1 MQRTAVFPVHFAGGS
16 LSHLGDSSWMN
27 IKTVHY
33 ARQPKERRQEKQTKS
48 IYTVTSPISMASSV
62 KVATVKT
69 TPSRPSTAKVM
80 ACASL
85 ATKTAAL
92 EASLSRLHSIPT
104 EKIQSPPL

>member
-1 MQRTAVFPVHFAGGS
+1 
-16 LSHLGDSSWMN
+16 
-27 IKTVHY
+27 
-33 ARQPKERRQEKQTKS
+33 
-48 IYTVTSPISMASSV
+48 MASSV

-92 EASLSRLHSIPT
+92 DASLSRLHSIPARVKT
-104 EKIQSPPL
+104 CHSCVKTSSSRLHSNTLMALITTILKITTRIMYRQHL